1 MKFVNSNMQNQS
13 NRLINKLLKAAL
25 DKYVKFKHSLRLGV
39 GGKLTA
45 AMAFIGLLSV
55 ILAGIATR
63 ITFERGFTDYLN
75 ERGIQQMDSIEPKL
89 TERFQTEGS
98 WQFLLR
104 SPIEWFNIIGYP
116 ANNSDVP
123 PIGTPIPINQTH
135 LDESGS
141 GLRLALFDKE
151 GKFIIGF
158 LENRDSAVR
167 RAIKI
172 DNEVVGW
179 LTYTPSE
186 SIVSQAELAFKQ
198 RQDRSIFIIGL
209 ISVFI
214 AAAVAMLISR
224 RLISSLKPIRQVV
237 AELAS
242 GNLQARLNLQS
253 DDEIGDLSADINH
266 LANALD
272 KNERVR
278 RNLMADLSHELRT
291 PIAILQAELE
301 AMRDGIRTLSQ
312 DSLRSLYAEVRTLSV
327 LVDDVYEVTSSDVG
341 ALNYRMQSVD
351 VLDVLEYTL
360 HAFEKRRQQ
369 REITLRYTSAGSE
382 GLINGDEGRL
392 NQLFNNLIENS
403 MRYTYAGGE
412 LKIQTYIRDRVIE
425 IIFWD
430 SEPGIEGTTYEAIF
444 ERSFQGRQRLDTGRK
459 GNGLGLTIC
468 QNIIDAHRG
477 EISAG
482 PSPLGGLCINIKL
495 PRIDL

>member
-1 MKFVNSNMQNQS
+1 MV
-13 NRLINKLLKAAL
+13 
-25 DKYVKFKHSLRLGV
+25 
-39 GGKLTA
+39 
-45 AMAFIGLLSV
+45 
-55 ILAGIATR
+55 LAGLATR
-63 ITFERGFTDYLN
+63 ITFEQGFSDYLN
-75 ERGIQQMDSIEPKL
+75 ERGILQMDTIEPL
-89 TERFQTEGS
+89 LIQRFQGEGS
-98 WQFLLR
+98 WQFLLTTP
-104 SPIEWFNIIGYP
+104 SEWFRIIGYP
-116 ANNSDVP
+116 SNDSNVP
-123 PIGTPIPINQTH
+123 PIGTPVPANQTH
-135 LDESGS
+135 FDESGS
-141 GLRLALFDKE
+141 GLRLALFDKHGQFIIGYLDKRE
-151 GKFIIGF
+151 NAVKRVLKSHGQIIGF
-158 LENRDSAVR
+158 L
-167 RAIKI
+167 
-172 DNEVVGW
+172 
-179 LTYTPSE
+179 TYTPGE
-186 SIVSQAELAFKQ
+186 SIVSQAEVTFKT
-198 RQDRSIFIIGL
+198 RQYLSMLIIGF
-209 ISVFI
+209 ISVIIASLVAILLSHRFI
-214 AAAVAMLISR
+214 NAL
-224 RLISSLKPIRQVV
+224 LPIRKVL
-237 AELAS
+237 AELAK
-242 GNLQARLNLQS
+242 GNLLARLNLQS

-312 DSLRSLYAEVRTLSV
+312 DSLRSLHAEVRTLSV

-341 ALNYRMQSVD
+341 ALNYKMQSVD

-369 REITLRYTSAGSE
+369 RGISLRYTSAGAE
-382 GLINGDEGRL
+382 GMINGDEGRL

-403 MRYTYAGGE
+403 MRYTNTGGK
-412 LKIQTYIRDRVIE
+412 LKIQTFIRERVIE

-477 EISAG
+477 EIKAG

-495 PRIDL
+495 PRIEI